1 MRLSEVYEY
10 IILLFLVR
18 SKETIFEIFVNM
30 ILWAFPCQQ
39 LGHRMAEDSRARFL
53 KTINPSFPQRQLTL
67 ELFSKT

>member
-30 ILWAFPCQQ
+30 ILWAFPSIKNPINYE
-39 LGHRMAEDSRARFL
+39 GH
-53 KTINPSFPQRQLTL
+53 KTI
-67 ELFSKT
+67 EKVM